1 MMANADKVAA
11 EANAAAIAEDV
22 GIVQGASADALG
34 IGAGAAETL
43 DGDTNDLCG
52 MGART
57 SRSGKIKVHVA
68 SKSTVA
74 LYVVLGV
81 LAAIT
86 VFALVVM
93 DYGKVSFPA
102 AMAAAVEDFVTMM
115 TQPGLG
121 GHFTLPDVIEGLFVS
136 LALALLT
143 TFIGAVIAFVLGL
156 LAACNLSSKGMSN
169 AIKVFMSVARAVPT
183 ILWVLVFSVAIGLG
197 PEAAVTGLLFHSV
210 AYLVKAYSESFEE
223 VDAGVLEALRASGA
237 SWWQVV
243 FQGVVPEKVNEMLSW
258 TFIRFEINFVNAVA
272 VGAVAGAGGIG
283 VLLLLE
289 QLVRERHLLV
299 RCVVTAARLALG
311 QREQAA
317 LGRLRVVGE
326 LRALD
331 EAHRAGGAHGHAATA
346 LRAIVQVE
354 RPHQQAFVL
363 VDEDADSARIAC
375 HRAGCASDAALEV
388 VARLSFDRLVDA
400 ARRRSGPSR
409 RDGVRHARLDRPH
422 QASPSPSN
430 NASTRTARSAPK
442 APRMAMSVISM
453 ASMRRVRPK
462 ASSMPSS
469 TSASAFVGQAST
481 QRGPFGDFAHRSH
494 ITTDV

>member
-22 GIVQGASADALG
+22 GIVRGASADALG
-34 IGAGAAETL
+34 IGAGAAESL
-43 DGDTNDLCG
+43 VDGTSGLRAVALA
-52 MGART
+52 GART

-68 SKSTVA
+68 GKSTVA

-121 GHFTLPDVIEGLFVS
+121 GHFTLPDVVEGLFVS

-197 PEAAVTGLLFHSV
+197 PEAAVIGLLFHSV

-283 VLLLLE
+283 YQLFLAGSFYYNIHEVGLIVYLCLAVAVVLE
-289 QLVRERHLLV
+289 V
-299 RCVVTAARLALG
+299 
-311 QREQAA
+311 
-317 LGRLRVVGE
+317 
-326 LRALD
+326 
-331 EAHRAGGAHGHAATA
+331 AATQ
-346 LRAIVQVE
+346 LRKRYIVQ
-354 RPHQQAFVL
+354 H
-363 VDEDADSARIAC
+363 
-375 HRAGCASDAALEV
+375 
-388 VARLSFDRLVDA
+388 
-400 ARRRSGPSR
+400 
-409 RDGVRHARLDRPH
+409 
-422 QASPSPSN
+422 
-430 NASTRTARSAPK
+430 
-442 APRMAMSVISM
+442 
-453 ASMRRVRPK
+453 
-462 ASSMPSS
+462 
-469 TSASAFVGQAST
+469 
-481 QRGPFGDFAHRSH
+481 
-494 ITTDV
+494 

>member
-143 TFIGAVIAFVLGL
+143 TFLGAVIAFVLGL
-156 LAACNLSSKGMSN
+156 LAACNLS
-169 AIKVFMSVARAVPT
+169 SVARAVPT

-283 VLLLLE
+283 YQLFLAGSFYYNIHEVGLIVYLCLAVAVVLE
-289 QLVRERHLLV
+289 V
-299 RCVVTAARLALG
+299 
-311 QREQAA
+311 
-317 LGRLRVVGE
+317 
-326 LRALD
+326 
-331 EAHRAGGAHGHAATA
+331 AATQ
-346 LRAIVQVE
+346 LRKRYIVQ
-354 RPHQQAFVL
+354 H
-363 VDEDADSARIAC
+363 
-375 HRAGCASDAALEV
+375 
-388 VARLSFDRLVDA
+388 
-400 ARRRSGPSR
+400 
-409 RDGVRHARLDRPH
+409 
-422 QASPSPSN
+422 
-430 NASTRTARSAPK
+430 
-442 APRMAMSVISM
+442 
-453 ASMRRVRPK
+453 
-462 ASSMPSS
+462 
-469 TSASAFVGQAST
+469 
-481 QRGPFGDFAHRSH
+481 
-494 ITTDV
+494 